1 MNSMQAL
8 DALRHA
14 LRLRQ
19 CSPATERTY
28 CGWLTR
34 YIRFLRA
41 APEDAS
47 TREEK
52 VGAFLSDL
60 AMRRRSAA
68 SQNQALNALVFFHEH
83 VLEQKLVGVNALR
96 ARRPQRVRVAP
107 PRPVTRAF
115 IEALE
120 DTPTQPVRL
129 VARLLYGCGL
139 RVSEALDL
147 RLKDVDLNGRRIWIR
162 DAKHRK
168 DRVVALPRTLLPAL
182 ADQMA
187 HSEKLWRADF
197 RERVPV
203 PLPGLLRHKLPHAEY
218 SRNWRWLFPAA
229 RLCDDPR
236 QGRAVRWRCHQAV
249 VQGAFARASA
259 RLRLCPALT
268 PHHLRHAYATHCL
281 EDGVN
286 VRALQAAMGHKSL
299 ETTMLYLHADPL
311 SVASPLDAW
320 AASQP
325 QSAFLRGEPHR

>member
-1 MNSMQAL
+1 MNSTQAL
-8 DALRHA
+8 DTLRNA

-19 CSPATERTY
+19 CSLATERTY

-34 YIRFLRA
+34 YMRFLRA
-41 APEDAS
+41 APETAA
-47 TREEK
+47 TREKK
-52 VGAFLSDL
+52 VEAFLTDL
-60 AMRRRSAA
+60 ALRRRSAA
-68 SQNQALNALVFFHEH
+68 SQNQALNALVFFHDH
-83 VLEQKLVGVNALR
+83 VLGHKLEGVDALR

-107 PRPVTRAF
+107 PRHVTRAF
-115 IEALE
+115 VEALE
-120 DTPTQPVRL
+120 DTPAQPVRL

-147 RLKDVDLNGRRIWIR
+147 RLKDIDLNCRRIWIR

-168 DRVVALPRTLLPAL
+168 DRVVALPRTLLTAL
-182 ADQMA
+182 IDQMA
-187 HSEKLWRADF
+187 HSERLWREDF
-197 RERVPV
+197 RERIPV
-203 PLPGLLRHKLPHAEY
+203 PLPGLLRRKLPHAEY
-218 SRNWRWLFPAA
+218 SRDWRWLFPAA
-229 RLCDDPR
+229 RPCDDPR
-236 QGRAVRWRCHQAV
+236 QGRAVRWRCHQVV
-249 VQGAFARASA
+249 VQRAFARASA
-259 RLRLCPALT
+259 RLRLRPALT

-325 QSAFLRGEPHR
+325 QSAFLRAEPQR